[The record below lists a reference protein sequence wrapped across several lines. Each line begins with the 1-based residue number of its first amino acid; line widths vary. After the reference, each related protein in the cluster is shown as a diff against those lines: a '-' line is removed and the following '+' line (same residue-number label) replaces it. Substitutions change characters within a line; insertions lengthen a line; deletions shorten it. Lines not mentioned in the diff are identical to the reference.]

1 MSYLAS
7 HVFFIIILV
16 FTIINPWLPIYRWT
30 NMLPPFHEWLLLLW
44 FCGILSTTMSN
55 PPDKAGFGSI
65 KLVNLVI
72 GFTAIAVH
80 IIGALF
86 FPDDAIPYILF
97 TRNQLLALV
106 LLLSFVELLNFLTF
120 HHLFGPWAVIIQ
132 DLMKDMMRFLVIM
145 GIFLIGFSLHV
156 SAIYVPVFEP
166 IQDTGLVPI
175 AASNSREA
183 AAAAAAGAGGLTKN
197 KQQQDKQQDYSSL
210 PSVGLE
216 FQSPLFTFEMLFYSL
231 FGLVE
236 PDFMPPMHSSPAFS
250 KVIMKLVFG
259 VYMMI
264 TVVVLINLLIAMMSN
279 TYQRIEARSDIEW
292 KFGRAKLIRNMIRT
306 SPTPSPLI
314 LLMGVWIDLHRE
326 WRRRQ
331 AARQTVE
338 KMAVAAF
345 NQKANLNGAAM
356 KAAQIWMSKAPQLS
370 ARRLQMMERNQRQQ
384 QQRSRQSSQAGSLS
398 ASSMQAGGA
407 DGGGGGGGGLATVGL
422 AGGSSGSPMAR
433 AQLRAAS
440 VSHIADGA
448 IHEGKQIHEVVSWPN
463 VVRKY
468 WENVGVTMEREEEP
482 AGESSGQSGGGG
494 GGGSGSGGGAGN
506 SGNSGPGGG
515 GESSSPGAESNAA
528 AAASAVGSSGA
539 ATAAD

>member
-1 MSYLAS
+1 ML
-7 HVFFIIILV
+7 LV
-16 FTIINPWLPIYRWT
+16 ATIINPWLPVYRWT
-30 NMLPPFHEWLLLLW
+30 NLLPPFHEWLLLLW
-44 FCGILSTTMSN
+44 FCGILATTMSN

-72 GFTAIAVH
+72 GAIAIMVH
-80 IIGALF
+80 LAGVIF
-86 FPDDAIPYILF
+86 FPSDSIPYVLF

-156 SAIYVPVFEP
+156 SAIYVPIFEP
-166 IQDTGLVPI
+166 LQPI
-175 AASNSREA
+175 DPATASKSNIGASHNQIPA
-183 AAAAAAGAGGLTKN
+183 TQQIGAGPTL
-197 KQQQDKQQDYSSL
+197 L
-210 PSVGLE
+210 PSTGLE

-236 PDFMPPMHSSPAFS
+236 PDFMPPMQSSPEIS

-314 LLMGVWIDLHRE
+314 LLMGIWIDLYRE
-326 WRRRQ
+326 WRRKQ
-331 AARQTVE
+331 IARQKVE

-345 NQKANLNGAAM
+345 NRKASVSETAVR
-356 KAAQIWMSKAPQLS
+356 AAQIWMSKTPKLN
-370 ARRLQMMERNQRQQ
+370 ARRQLEQGQDSQPRWEPMSRTDSGPASLHDLLGPGISRGT
-384 QQRSRQSSQAGSLS
+384 RSHQ
-398 ASSMQAGGA
+398 
-407 DGGGGGGGGLATVGL
+407 
-422 AGGSSGSPMAR
+422 
-433 AQLRAAS
+433 RAAS
-440 VSHIADGA
+440 ISQLPEVIIQGRP
-448 IHEGKQIHEVVSWPN
+448 IHEVVSWPN

-468 WENVGVTMEREEEP
+468 WENIGVIVEKEEEVIGEVSGNGGSP
-482 AGESSGQSGGGG
+482 AAANASAGENDAEGTPQSR
-494 GGGSGSGGGAGN
+494 
-506 SGNSGPGGG
+506 
-515 GESSSPGAESNAA
+515 
-528 AAASAVGSSGA
+528 
-539 ATAAD
+539 

>member
-1 MSYLAS
+1 MSYLVS
-7 HVFFIIILV
+7 HLFFIILLV
-16 FTIINPWLPIYRWT
+16 GTIINPWLPIYRWK
-30 NMLPPFHEWLLLLW
+30 NLLPPFHEWLLLLW
-44 FCGILSTTMSN
+44 FCGILSTTISN

-72 GFTAIAVH
+72 GFTAILVH
-80 IIGALF
+80 LIGALIL
-86 FPDDAIPYILF
+86 PEDLIPYILF

-145 GIFLIGFSLHV
+145 GIFLVGFSLTV

-166 IQDTGLVPI
+166 PI
-175 AASNSREA
+175 AVQEQALQVQGSGVAHNPLPAAQQIGASSP
-183 AAAAAAGAGGLTKN
+183 LT
-197 KQQQDKQQDYSSL
+197 
-210 PSVGLE
+210 PSTGLE

-250 KVIMKLVFG
+250 KVIMKVVFG

-326 WRRRQ
+326 WRRREV
-331 AARQTVE
+331 ARKKVE
-338 KMAVAAF
+338 RMAVAAF
-345 NQKANLNGAAM
+345 SQKQSAISEAAL
-356 KAAQIWMSKAPQLS
+356 KAAQIWMAKAPRLS
-370 ARRLQMMERNQRQQ
+370 ARRDLERQQ
-384 QQRSRQSSQAGSLS
+384 SERRRQKQSPRASMATNESALVGAQSS
-398 ASSMQAGGA
+398 
-407 DGGGGGGGGLATVGL
+407 DGKTGDEQQVA
-422 AGGSSGSPMAR
+422 AKRAR
-433 AQLRAAS
+433 ANSAEQVSAAELANS
-440 VSHIADGA
+440 IQG
-448 IHEGKQIHEVVSWPN
+448 IQIHEVVSWPI

-468 WENVGVTMEREEEP
+468 WENVGVVVEKEEEQ
-482 AGESSGQSGGGG
+482 AGESGGNNTTDRQQDDDNGDEPT
-494 GGGSGSGGGAGN
+494 GAQQ
-506 SGNSGPGGG
+506 
-515 GESSSPGAESNAA
+515 
-528 AAASAVGSSGA
+528 
-539 ATAAD
+539 

>member
-1 MSYLAS
+1 
-7 HVFFIIILV
+7 
-16 FTIINPWLPIYRWT
+16 
-30 NMLPPFHEWLLLLW
+30 
-44 FCGILSTTMSN
+44 MSN

-72 GFTAIAVH
+72 GFTAILVH
-80 IIGALF
+80 LVGALF
-86 FPDDAIPYILF
+86 LPDDLIPYILF

-145 GIFLIGFSLHV
+145 GIFLVGFSLTV

-166 IQDTGLVPI
+166 PIQSGLALNGAPDQPYTHNQLP
-175 AASNSREA
+175 AAQLI
-183 AAAAAAGAGGLTKN
+183 GAG
-197 KQQQDKQQDYSSL
+197 QSVL
-210 PSVGLE
+210 PTMGIE

-250 KVIMKLVFG
+250 KVIMKVVFG

-314 LLMGVWIDLHRE
+314 LLMGVWIDYYRE

-331 AARQTVE
+331 LARQKVE

-345 NQKANLNGAAM
+345 NQKATVNEMAL

-370 ARRLQMMERNQRQQ
+370 RRRELEQKFQVARAK
-384 QQRSRQSSQAGSLS
+384 RSSTLLSGGSAGSNTGAGQANSSTTRLGDPMFGNMNSNPSSNSLS
-398 ASSMQAGGA
+398 TARDPHSTSGGDSHPSSAGGNKK
-407 DGGGGGGGGLATVGL
+407 G
-422 AGGSSGSPMAR
+422 
-433 AQLRAAS
+433 AQLWPSRTGSIGQLPEANVPGS
-440 VSHIADGA
+440 
-448 IHEGKQIHEVVSWPN
+448 QIHEVVNWPN
-463 VVRKY
+463 VIRKY
-468 WENVGVTMEREEEP
+468 WESVGVVVEKEEEP
-482 AGESSGQSGGGG
+482 ASEQ
-494 GGGSGSGGGAGN
+494 GSGGN
-506 SGNSGPGGG
+506 SS
-515 GESSSPGAESNAA
+515 ETDRE
-528 AAASAVGSSGA
+528 GA
-539 ATAAD
+539 AE

>member
-1 MSYLAS
+1 
-7 HVFFIIILV
+7 
-16 FTIINPWLPIYRWT
+16 
-30 NMLPPFHEWLLLLW
+30 
-44 FCGILSTTMSN
+44 MSN

-72 GFTAIAVH
+72 GFTAILVH
-80 IIGALF
+80 IVGALF
-86 FPDDAIPYILF
+86 LPDDLIPYILF

-145 GIFLIGFSLHV
+145 GIFLIGFSLTV

-166 IQDTGLVPI
+166 PIQSGL
-175 AASNSREA
+175 ASEGSGNGVGGNSFVYSHNQLPA
-183 AAAAAAGAGGLTKN
+183 TQQIGAG
-197 KQQQDKQQDYSSL
+197 Q
-210 PSVGLE
+210 SVVPTMGLE

-250 KVIMKLVFG
+250 KVIMKVVFG

-314 LLMGVWIDLHRE
+314 LLMGIWIDYYRE
-326 WRRRQ
+326 FRRKQ
-331 AARQTVE
+331 LARQKVE

-345 NQKANLNGAAM
+345 NQKATVNEMAL

-370 ARRLQMMERNQRQQ
+370 RRRELEQRLQAARAKRSSANMAGNNGTTNQIVSGSISSVHGSMLQQ
-384 QQRSRQSSQAGSLS
+384 QQASLNIGARSLGNSKADSQQQQQQQSNDKETSLGAQNKKVSFWPNRAPSICQMPEASNVQGS
-398 ASSMQAGGA
+398 
-407 DGGGGGGGGLATVGL
+407 
-422 AGGSSGSPMAR
+422 
-433 AQLRAAS
+433 
-440 VSHIADGA
+440 
-448 IHEGKQIHEVVSWPN
+448 QIHEVVNWPS
-463 VVRKY
+463 VIRKY
-468 WENVGVTMEREEEP
+468 WENVGVVMEKEEEII
-482 AGESSGQSGGGG
+482 AEQSSSGTT
-494 GGGSGSGGGAGN
+494 N
-506 SGNSGPGGG
+506 S
-515 GESSSPGAESNAA
+515 
-528 AAASAVGSSGA
+528 GSSGNTGNTGSTGNPSNTNA
-539 ATAAD
+539 PDEPDRGGADG